1 MAKRR
6 LRKKRHS
13 RKTLIAALG
22 QEKEG
27 RKPHQKYA
35 FSTKEFQDKVYNGTS
50 PASIKARK
58 FLGI

>member
-6 LRKKRHS
+6 IRKKKHS
-13 RKTLIAALG
+13 RKALIAALG

-27 RKPHQKYA
+27 RKSHQKYA
-35 FSTKEFQDKVYNGTS
+35 FSTREFQDKVYKGTS

-58 FLGI
+58 TLGI